1 VNNDDFSEAE
11 SFALSLEE
19 VADLVQVV
27 QYACL
32 AEMMVWDASLLGSFC
47 RVRRLV
53 LGISCCR

>member
-27 QYACL
+27 RL
-32 AEMMVWDASLLGSFC
+32 PSRDDGLGC
-47 RVRRLV
+47 
-53 LGISCCR
+53 ITPW